1 MGVIYMIYRT
11 NDEELKA
18 VLDETKEIRV
28 METLCL
34 IVLMIFFLYYAAT
47 HNTEYG
53 EHNPEV
59 EMVLLAIVGLMFF
72 CCTALEMLCIK
83 SMMNVHNKRS
93 EAAIRILR
101 ENFEGFEEDF
111 ENPYYWRDKEEGDP
125 DEYVPDSTPDP
136 KDPSIK

>member
-18 VLDETKEIRV
+18 VLDETKEMRGI
-28 METLCL
+28 ETICL
-34 IVLMIFFLYYAAT
+34 IVLMILFVYYGT
-47 HNTEYG
+47 IHNDE
-53 EHNPEV
+53 EPNFEV
-59 EMVLLAIVGLMFF
+59 GMVMLVILGVMFF

-83 SMMNVHNKRS
+83 MMMNVHNKRS

-111 ENPYYWRDKEEGDP
+111 ENPYYWRDKEEEDP

>member
-18 VLDETKEIRV
+18 VLDETKEMRGI
-28 METLCL
+28 ETICL
-34 IVLMIFFLYYAAT
+34 IVFMILFLYYAAT
-47 HNTEYG
+47 HNDE
-53 EHNPEV
+53 EPNLEV
-59 EMVLLAIVGLMFF
+59 GMVMLVMAGMMFF
-72 CCTALEMLCIK
+72 CCTAMEMLCMK